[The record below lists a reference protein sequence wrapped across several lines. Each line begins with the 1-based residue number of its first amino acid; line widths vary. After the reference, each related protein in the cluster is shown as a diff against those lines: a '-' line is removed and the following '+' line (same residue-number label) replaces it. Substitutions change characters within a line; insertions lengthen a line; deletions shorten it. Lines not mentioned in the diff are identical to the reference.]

1 MKKLSTY
8 LFLILFSFQA
18 SSWADDISDFEIE
31 GMSVGDSLLDY
42 YKKEKI
48 VNHLENAYFYKDRKF
63 ADIFIESIIENSIYD
78 ILQISFKPEDNNY
91 IIEGIAGQIHYNNNI
106 HECFPQKDKIASDID
121 KLISETTQ
129 IERRDNKKHPIDKTG
144 KSYTSSVYYYLEKGS
159 IDIQCYDWSKE
170 LEKKYGD
177 KLLVSFKSSDL
188 RNFLLNEA
196 Y

>member
-1 MKKLSTY
+1 MKKLLMIVVLG
-8 LFLILFSFQA
+8 LFLITPSQA
-18 SSWADDISDFEIE
+18 NDIRDLEIE
-31 GMSVGDSLLDY
+31 GMSIGDSLLNY

-48 VNHLENAYFYKDRKF
+48 VNHLEKAYFYKDRKF

-91 IIEGIAGQIHYNNNI
+91 IIEGIAGQIDYNNNI
-106 HECFPQKDKIASDID
+106 HECLPQKDEIALDIE
-121 KLISETTQ
+121 KFISETTQ
-129 IERRDNKKHPIDKTG
+129 IERVDNKKHPFDKTG
-144 KSYTSSVYYYLEKGS
+144 KSYTSSVYYFLENGS

-170 LEKKYGD
+170 LEKKFAD

-188 RNFLLNEA
+188 RNFLMNEA